1 MPSRSRDRC
10 TWSIGAT
17 PRSSMRPRGARDER
31 HLSVVRD
38 RVSRGPRQ
46 GPGGR
51 RARALRGVQQRVCGE
66 PRGRRRSGRRRGG
79 TRRRSSPAGARCS
92 GGCRRTAAAPRSRS
106 GRPAHARCA
115 APAAPSGSGTPAP
128 ARDAALFGTGC
139 RASAA
144 RGAAHASLATAGV
157 APRAPAPPAPPSPPA
172 PAPPAP
178 GAPAGA
184 APGQRMTS
192 PLRPVNPFMV
202 QDPKQKAR
210 RLARALVS
218 DLVVYH
224 PEKRQ
229 QGLRDGTLPQLFKD
243 EIEKSWQEYV
253 EQVGAELAKTTPFW
267 AEALNEIL
275 AGGNKVF

>member
-1 MPSRSRDRC
+1 MNVTCPSC
-10 TWSIGAT
+10 ET
-17 PRSSMRPRGARDER
+17 
-31 HLSVVRD
+31 VY
-38 RVSRGPRQ
+38 RVDPAKVPAGGPRARRA
-46 GPGGR
+46 GPAAPPP
-51 RARALRGVQQRVCGE
+51 RARAPAPAPAPGSPPPPARGA
-66 PRGRRRSGRRRGG
+66 
-79 TRRRSSPAGARCS
+79 TAPAR
-92 GGCRRTAAAPRSRS
+92 
-106 GRPAHARCA
+106 
-115 APAAPSGSGTPAP
+115 PAAP
-128 ARDAALFGTGC
+128 
-139 RASAA
+139 
-144 RGAAHASLATAGV
+144 
-157 APRAPAPPAPPSPPA
+157 APRAPAPPAPPSPPT

-210 RLARALVS
+210 RLARALAS

-229 QGLRDGTLPQLFKD
+229 QGLRDGTLPQLVKD

-253 EQVGAELAKTTPFW
+253 AHVGGELAKGTSFW
-267 AEALNEIL
+267 AEAVNEIL